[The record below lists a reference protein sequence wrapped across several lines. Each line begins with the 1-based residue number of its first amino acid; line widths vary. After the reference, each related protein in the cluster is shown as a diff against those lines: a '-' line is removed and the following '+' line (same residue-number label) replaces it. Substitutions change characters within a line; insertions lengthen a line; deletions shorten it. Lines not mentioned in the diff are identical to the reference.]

1 MKIQKLSIERYS
13 ERLNGPMHMYVCNVH
28 VFVQCVY
35 VCNVHV
41 VCNVCMC
48 VMCMWVCNVCNVH
61 VGV

>member
-41 VCNVCMC
+41 GVQC
-48 VMCMWVCNVCNVH
+48 VYVCNVH
-61 VGV
+61 VGVQCV